1 MKKYTKLLSLLLC
14 GALALGLSAC
24 GADQPGPGS
33 APPQSA
39 APTEA
44 VKPSDSGSTE
54 KKVGKVEIVTEP
66 EKTTY
71 WVGEE
76 FSPEGGVIKVSYRDD
91 TTEEIP
97 MTDPSVE
104 IAAVK
109 TGSAGRKQVKVTFGG
124 KSDSFY
130 VVVTEQGAQ
139 VTFRL
144 NYDGAPADIVTAA
157 EKDAAVAAPADPA
170 RDGHTFG
177 GWYTDAACTVPYDFE
192 AVVTEPLE
200 LYAFWKEDGTAYHSV
215 TYSLNYYGRL
225 PDSYTQQVKEGESAR
240 EIALTPKREEFAFDG
255 WYTDEAGTTA
265 FSAGTPVTEDMTVY
279 AKWTKTKSAPS
290 TYVFEA
296 EHTNLA
302 GKEGPGMSGSAAGAS
317 MIVNDMKNQ
326 GASGGKFV
334 SYLYKN
340 GLALEF
346 YLASSETVTDA
357 TLALSIAGEME
368 NINLTPETY
377 LVEVNGTAMN
387 YAPVSLESGGAFT
400 DGIVIS
406 GISLTEGANTIRL
419 VTNNSVNPM
428 GEGVGTYQGTAP
440 MVDCI
445 KLTTDAV
452 VIWDG
457 VQGLPVQY

>member
-1 MKKYTKLLSLLLC
+1 MKKHTKLFSLLLC

-24 GADQPGPGS
+24 GADQPGSGS
-33 APPQSA
+33 APLQSA
-39 APTEA
+39 APTET
-44 VKPSDSGSTE
+44 VKPSDSGSPE

-71 WVGEE
+71 WIGEE

-97 MTDPSVE
+97 MTDPAVE
-104 IAAVK
+104 IGTVK
-109 TGSAGRKQVKVTFGG
+109 TSSSGRKQVKVTFGG

-139 VTFRL
+139 VTFHL

-157 EKDAAVAAPADPA
+157 EKDAAVTAPADPT
-170 RDGHTFG
+170 REGHAFG

-192 AVVTEPLE
+192 AVVAEPLE
-200 LYAFWKEDGTAYHSV
+200 LYAFWNENGAAYHSV
-215 TYSLNYYGRL
+215 TYSLNYYGQL
-225 PDSYTQQVKEGESAR
+225 PDTYTQQVKEGESAR
-240 EIALTPKREEFAFDG
+240 EIALTPQREEFDFDG
-255 WYTDEAGTTA
+255 WYTDEAGTAA
-265 FSAGTPVTEDMTVY
+265 FSVGTPVTGDMTVY
-279 AKWTKTKSAPS
+279 AKWIKTKSGFS
-290 TYVFEA
+290 TYIFEA

-346 YLASSETVTDA
+346 YLASSEAVSDA
-357 TLALSIAGEME
+357 TLTLSIAGEME

-377 LVEVNGTAMN
+377 LVEVNGIALN

-406 GISLTEGANTIRL
+406 GVNLTEGANTIRL

-445 KLTTDAV
+445 KITTNAV
-452 VIWDG
+452 VSWDG